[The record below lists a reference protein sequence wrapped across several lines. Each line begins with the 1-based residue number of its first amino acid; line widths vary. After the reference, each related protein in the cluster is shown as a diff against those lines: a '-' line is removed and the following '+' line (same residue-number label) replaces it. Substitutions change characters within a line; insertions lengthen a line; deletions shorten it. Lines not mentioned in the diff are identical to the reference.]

1 MTAIEH
7 RFFGRKFII
16 VIVAVESTNFVL
28 LHLIRRSMGLGERNM
43 EARHSRSVFIKTP
56 GVVALVPVSSS
67 IAFYFSL
74 PRPPYRSW
82 TKSQRRF
89 IIEIGTN

>member
-1 MTAIEH
+1 
-7 RFFGRKFII
+7 
-16 VIVAVESTNFVL
+16 
-28 LHLIRRSMGLGERNM
+28 M

-74 PRPPYRSW
+74 PRPHIDPGQSLNVVSLSKLEPTKLRMGNLGDNIRSA
-82 TKSQRRF
+82 
-89 IIEIGTN
+89 